1 MVCFATVLFAA
12 GESRIAPLTESPVV
26 RNAHFPW
33 AVIIAGV
40 ILGIIGSAHFTILQ
54 HSFFS
59 LDNDAL
65 RALNRHRHRLARVIL
80 RLRRDLARTWFT
92 LLIGEI
98 AFKLL
103 LGLSV
108 TAAGV
113 NFLGGWTFNP
123 VSGQWSIQPGFIA
136 LSLLCCMATLLVLV
150 LSEITPNII
159 TARWLRQIV
168 PEAARWI
175 RFWARLLWP
184 VTIIPLGLIRAAAR
198 MRHED
203 ITERFENLEVEKR
216 LLTLVGIGDV
226 DVDLEEEERE
236 MIDHVLEFGQ
246 STAGDIMTPR
256 SEMIGFDVELNQE
269 QALDFMRSTDV
280 SRCVI
285 YKASFDE
292 IVGVLHRKHLML
304 DPDTEY
310 HNQIRPA
317 LFVEDDMDLI
327 DLLALMRTERA
338 QLVIVLD
345 DYGSTRGI
353 VTLDD
358 LLDAIVGQIPLDE
371 FPEQPES
378 ETELETIE
386 EVVS

>member
-1 MVCFATVLFAA
+1 MVFLATVLFAA
-12 GESRIAPLTESPVV
+12 AEDGTVPLRPSPVSD
-26 RNAHFPW
+26 NMHFPW
-33 AVIIAGV
+33 VVIITGLV
-40 ILGIIGSAHFTILQ
+40 LGILGSAHFTILQ

-92 LLIGEI
+92 LLVGEI

-108 TAAGV
+108 TAAGL
-113 NFLGGWTFNP
+113 NFLGGWFFEP
-123 VSGQWSIQPGFIA
+123 AMGVWRLQAGFA
-136 LSLLCCMATLLVLV
+136 SVLLLCVVATLLVLI
-150 LSEITPNII
+150 LSEIAPNII

-175 RFWARLLWP
+175 RFWTRLFWP
-184 VTIIPLGLIRAAAR
+184 VTLLPLVLVRAGAR
-198 MRHED
+198 ARHED
-203 ITERFENLEVEKR
+203 IAERFENLEVEKR

-269 QALDFMRSTDV
+269 QALDFMRATDV
-280 SRCVI
+280 SRVLV

-304 DPDTEY
+304 DPTTDY

-317 LFVEDDMDLI
+317 LFVEDEMDLI
-327 DLLALMRTERA
+327 DLLALMRAERA

-358 LLDAIVGQIPLDE
+358 LLDAIVGQIPMEELPDKSCDGDE
-371 FPEQPES
+371 LGAAS
-378 ETELETIE
+378 E
-386 EVVS
+386 VAS